1 MLVLSLFPI
10 SFSYPARRIILPCF
24 SGDVMS
30 GVQVATE
37 LHYFVC
43 VCSNCELLV
52 YTHTH
57 WFCVLKTYNREYRT
71 QGEREIDSIKC
82 ESTTFFFLQHSLCG
96 ELLRSQWI

>member
-1 MLVLSLFPI
+1 
-10 SFSYPARRIILPCF
+10 
-24 SGDVMS
+24 MS

-43 VCSNCELLV
+43 VCVCVCVYSNCELLV
-52 YTHTH
+52 YTHTYG
-57 WFCVLKTYNREYRT
+57 FCVLKTYNKEYRT